1 MTVLAIVLTLAA
13 GTSFAFASAV
23 QQRTAKQEKLHPTL
37 DPRLLLRLARR
48 PLWLA
53 SWVPDLAG
61 TGLQALALRFGPLVL
76 VQPLLVSGLFL
87 AVPLEAALD
96 RRRPHARDLLA
107 VGIGAVGL
115 AAFLLSAQPGEGI
128 PYPTQRAWIA
138 VLGACAAAV
147 AACVVA
153 ARLVSDTLRGT
164 MLGVATGVLYG
175 LTAALLKV
183 VITGLSKHPAKVF
196 TDWHLYALV
205 LAGIAALVL
214 NQNAFQSGPLAAPLT
229 ALTLTDP
236 IVSTVIALTA
246 FHEHLA
252 TGTVRLTVEI
262 VAAIAMVLGIW
273 LASTGRPRPIRRR
286 STRRYGRS
294 PRPPGR
300 CWTAS

>member
-1 MTVLAIVLTLAA
+1 VTGLAILLTLAA
-13 GTSFAFASAV
+13 GASFAFASAV

-61 TGLQALALRFGPLVL
+61 TGLQALALRFGPLLL
-76 VQPLLVSGLFL
+76 VQPLMVSGLFL

-96 RRRPHARDLLA
+96 RRRPHPRDLLA

-115 AAFLLSAQPGEGI
+115 AAFLIIGQPREGV
-128 PYPTQRAWIA
+128 PYPTQEAWIA
-138 VLGACAAAV
+138 VLAACAAAV
-147 AACVVA
+147 AACVLVA
-153 ARLVSDTLRGT
+153 GMASDTLRGT

-183 VITGLSKHPAKVF
+183 VTTQLSRHPAALF
-196 TDWHLYALV
+196 TNWHVYALV

-236 IVSTVIALTA
+236 VVSTVIALTA
-246 FHEHLA
+246 FHEHLS
-252 TGTVRLTVEI
+252 TGPARLPVEI
-262 VAAIAMVLGIW
+262 VAGLAMVLGIW
-273 LASTGRPRPIRRR
+273 LASTTRPATPDQPA
-286 STRRYGRS
+286 G
-294 PRPPGR
+294 
-300 CWTAS
+300 

>member
-1 MTVLAIVLTLAA
+1 VTVLAIILTLAA

-48 PLWLA
+48 PVWLA

-61 TGLQALALRFGPLVL
+61 TGLQALALRFGPLLL
-76 VQPLLVSGLFL
+76 VQPLMVSGLFL

-96 RRRPHARDLLA
+96 RRRPHPRDLLA
-107 VGIGAVGL
+107 VGVGAAGL
-115 AAFLLSAQPGEGI
+115 AAFLIAGQPRAGV
-128 PYPTQRAWIA
+128 PYPAPQAWIA
-138 VLGACAAAV
+138 VLAACAATVAV
-147 AACVVA
+147 CVLA
-153 ARLVSDTLRGT
+153 ARIASDTLRGSL
-164 MLGVATGVLYG
+164 LGVATGVLYG

-183 VITGLSKHPAKVF
+183 VTTDLAKRPAAVF

-236 IVSTVIALTA
+236 IVSTIIALTA
-246 FHEHLA
+246 FHEHLSA
-252 TGTVRLTVEI
+252 GPARLAVETVAGL
-262 VAAIAMVLGIW
+262 AMVFGIW
-273 LASTGRPRPIRRR
+273 LASTTRPANPDRP
-286 STRRYGRS
+286 
-294 PRPPGR
+294 
-300 CWTAS
+300 AQ